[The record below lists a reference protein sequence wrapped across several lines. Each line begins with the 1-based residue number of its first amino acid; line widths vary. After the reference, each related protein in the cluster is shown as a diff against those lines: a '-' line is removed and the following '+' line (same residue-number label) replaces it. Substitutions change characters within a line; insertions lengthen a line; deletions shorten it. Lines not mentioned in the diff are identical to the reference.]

1 MKILMVGLGGIGQR
15 HLRNL
20 RNILGPEVTFSAYRV
35 RRLRQTLTDQLTLL
49 EGVDLE
55 EKYAIQVFTDL
66 DEALQD
72 KPNIVFV
79 TNPTSEH
86 IHIALAAAR
95 AGCDLFI
102 EKPISHTYD
111 QVQELIEI
119 VNSQKLVA
127 YVGYQNRFHPCLKLL
142 HHLIS
147 ENGIGQILAVNIE
160 VGEYLPDWH
169 VYEDY
174 RQMYA
179 SRQELGGGV
188 ILSQIHEIDYTYW
201 LFGMPKRVFALGGK
215 LSSLEIDAEDMASMM
230 LEFRQNGQILP
241 IHIHADYLQ
250 RPPSRGCKVIGDKGK
265 IIVDL
270 QAASV
275 YWYSADGGLAGR
287 EVFENFSRDDMFRE
301 ELLDFLSCVKSR
313 KQPSISIQDGAMS
326 LKIALAAKKS
336 IDTGDFIWVE

>member
-1 MKILMVGLGGIGQR
+1 MVGLGGIGQR

-20 RNILGPEVTFSAYRV
+20 SNILGSEVTFSAYRV
-35 RRLRQTLTDQLTLL
+35 RRLRHTLTDRLTLI

-55 EKYAIQVFTDL
+55 EKYAIKVFTQL

-72 KPNIVFV
+72 KPDIVFV

-86 IHIALAAAR
+86 MHITLAATR

-111 QVQELIEI
+111 HIQELSEM
-119 VNSQKLVA
+119 VASQKLIA

-147 ENGIGQILAVNIE
+147 ENEIGQILAVNIE
-160 VGEYLPDWH
+160 IGEYLPNWH
-169 VYEDY
+169 TYEDY
-174 RQMYA
+174 RNMYA
-179 SRQELGGGV
+179 SRQDLGGGV
-188 ILSQIHEIDYTYW
+188 ILSQIHEIDYAYW
-201 LFGMPKRVFALGGK
+201 LFGIPKRVFALGGK
-215 LSSLEIDAEDMASMM
+215 LSSLEIDAEDIASMM
-230 LEFRQNGQILP
+230 LEFRCNGQILP
-241 IHIHADYLQ
+241 VHIHADYLQ
-250 RPPSRGCKVIGDKGK
+250 IPPSRGCKVIGDQGK

-275 YWYSADGGLAGR
+275 SWYSAEGKLAGR
-287 EVFENFSRDDMFRE
+287 EVFQSFSRNDMFRE
-301 ELLDFLSCVKSR
+301 ELLDFLSCVKDR
-313 KQPSISIQDGAMS
+313 TQPFISVQDGAMS

-336 IDTGDFIWVE
+336 IETGNCIWIE